1 MPERMATLE
10 AKMESVLER
19 LAHID
24 VCVDSLKRTVWQA
37 AGAVAIIIGLINIMA
52 K

>member
-19 LAHID
+19 LAHLDI
-24 VCVDSLKRTVWQA
+24 CMDSLKRMVWQA
-37 AGAVAIIIGLINIMA
+37 AGAAAIVIGLINILA